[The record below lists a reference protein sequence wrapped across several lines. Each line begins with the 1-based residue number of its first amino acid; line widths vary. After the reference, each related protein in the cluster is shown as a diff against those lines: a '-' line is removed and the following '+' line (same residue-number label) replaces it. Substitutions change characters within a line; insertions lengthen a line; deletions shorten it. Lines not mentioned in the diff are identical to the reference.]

1 MFIRKRKSKCFL
13 FVNRLFDK
21 SLFFIYTN
29 SEGDRMQFLEIT
41 EKEYRTFWEKHPLK
55 TFLSAPE
62 IGGLRKS
69 NGWNEFFVGVKDDK
83 KLVAA
88 ALLVSHKRHFGKY
101 EFYSPR
107 GVLVDYES
115 KELLE
120 YFLGEIK
127 KFVKEHHGYIF
138 RMDPYVIYKERDI
151 DGNIVEGGEDHSEV
165 VSNLERFGFKKVS
178 IPEMEQVGWMFSLPL
193 EGKTKEQIL
202 KEMKPNTRNTIR
214 KTEKIGI
221 TVKELD
227 YDELDRFQNIMIETG
242 ARKNFSVRSVDYY
255 KKMYEL
261 FHDKGEVKYY
271 VTELDLVKYR
281 KKLEEDKK
289 VAIEKLEKLSDAKYN
304 EGQKKNL
311 ENEIHSYEKRIKEAE
326 DIRKDK
332 KKDVITL
339 SGSMFM
345 IIEPE
350 IIYLS
355 SGNYEEF
362 MKFNSQYLLQ
372 WMMIEYG
379 IEHGF
384 KKHNFYGIPANIN
397 EHPKDYGIYEFKRG
411 FNGIVEELIGEFELP
426 ITWHYYLIKFIH
438 KIRK

>member
-1 MFIRKRKSKCFL
+1 
-13 FVNRLFDK
+13 
-21 SLFFIYTN
+21 
-29 SEGDRMQFLEIT
+29 MQFLEIT
-41 EKEYRTFWEKHPLK
+41 EEEYRKYWENHPLK
-55 TFLSAPE
+55 AFLSAPE
-62 IGGLRKS
+62 IGELRKS
-69 NGWNEFFVGVKDDK
+69 NGWDVYFVGVKVKSD
-83 KLVAA
+83 VAA
-88 ALLVSHKRHFGKY
+88 AAMIVSHKRHFGKY
-101 EFYSPR
+101 EFYAPR
-107 GVLVDYES
+107 GVLVDYED
-115 KELLE
+115 KELLN
-120 YFLGEIK
+120 YFLKEIK

-151 DGNIVEGGEDHSEV
+151 DGNIVEGGEDHSNA
-165 VSNLERFGFKKVS
+165 VSFLEEFGFKKVS

-193 EGKTKEQIL
+193 EGKSREQIL

-221 TVKELD
+221 TVKELG
-227 YDELDRFQNIMIETG
+227 YDELDRFQNIMVETG
-242 ARKNFSVRSVDYY
+242 ERKNFSIRSVDYY

-271 VTELDLVKYR
+271 VTELDLVKY
-281 KKLEEDKK
+281 KEKLEEEKK
-289 VAIEKLEKLSDAKYN
+289 NATEKLSSLSDAKYN
-304 EGQKKNL
+304 DGQRKNL
-311 ENEIHSYEKRIKEAE
+311 ENEIASYEKRIKEAE
-326 DIRKDK
+326 DIRKEK
-332 KKDVITL
+332 NTDVITL

-350 IIYLS
+350 VIYLS

-372 WMMIEYG
+372 WMMIQYG

>member
-1 MFIRKRKSKCFL
+1 
-13 FVNRLFDK
+13 
-21 SLFFIYTN
+21 
-29 SEGDRMQFLEIT
+29 MQFLEIT
-41 EKEYRTFWEKHPLK
+41 EEEYRKYWENHPLK
-55 TFLSAPE
+55 AFLSAPE
-62 IGGLRKS
+62 IGELRKS
-69 NGWNEFFVGVKDDK
+69 NGWDVYFVGVKK
-83 KLVAA
+83 KSDVAA
-88 ALLVSHKRHFGKY
+88 AAMIVSHKRHFGKY
-101 EFYSPR
+101 EFYAPR
-107 GVLVDYES
+107 GVLVDYED
-115 KELLE
+115 KELLN
-120 YFLGEIK
+120 YFLKEIK

-151 DGNIVEGGEDHSEV
+151 DGNIVEGGEDHSNV
-165 VSNLERFGFKKVS
+165 VSFLEEFGFKKVS

-193 EGKTKEQIL
+193 EGKSREQIL

-221 TVKELD
+221 TVKELG
-227 YDELDRFQNIMIETG
+227 YDELDRFQNIMVETG
-242 ARKNFSVRSVDYY
+242 ERKNFSIRSVDYY

-271 VTELDLVKYR
+271 VTELDLVKYK
-281 KKLEEDKK
+281 KKLEQDKKSAEDK
-289 VAIEKLEKLSDAKYN
+289 LSKLSDAKYN
-304 EGQKKNL
+304 DGQRKNL
-311 ENEIHSYEKRIKEAE
+311 ENEIVSYEKRIKEAE
-326 DIRKDK
+326 DIRKEK
-332 KKDVITL
+332 NTDVITL

-350 IIYLS
+350 VIYLS

-372 WMMIEYG
+372 WMMIQYG
-379 IEHGF
+379 IEHDF

>member
-1 MFIRKRKSKCFL
+1 
-13 FVNRLFDK
+13 
-21 SLFFIYTN
+21 
-29 SEGDRMQFLEIT
+29 MQFLEIT
-41 EKEYRTFWEKHPLK
+41 EKEYRKFWENHPLK

-62 IGGLRKS
+62 IGELRKS
-69 NGWNEFFVGVKDDK
+69 NGWDVYFVGVKENSDI
-83 KLVAA
+83 VAA
-88 ALLVSHKRHFGKY
+88 AMIVSHKRHFGKY

-107 GVLVDYES
+107 GVLVDYEN
-115 KELLE
+115 KELLDC
-120 YFLGEIK
+120 FLKEIK
-127 KFVKEHHGYIF
+127 NFVRKHHGYIF

-151 DGNIVEGGEDHSEV
+151 DGNIVEDGVDHSTV
-165 VSNLERFGFKKVS
+165 VSHLESLGFKKVS
-178 IPEMEQVGWMFSLPL
+178 IPDMEQVGWMFSLPL
-193 EGKTKEQIL
+193 EGKSCEQIL

-221 TVKELD
+221 TVKELG
-227 YDELDRFQNIMIETG
+227 YDELDRFQNIMVETG
-242 ARKNFSVRSVDYY
+242 ERRNFSIRSVDYY
-255 KKMYEL
+255 QKMYEL

-271 VTELDLVKYR
+271 VTELDLVKYQ

-289 VAIEKLEKLSDAKYN
+289 SAEDKLSKLSDAKYN

-311 ENEIHSYEKRIKEAE
+311 ENEIASYEKRIKEAE
-326 DIRKDK
+326 DIRKEK
-332 KKDVITL
+332 NTDVITL

-345 IIEPE
+345 IIQPE

-372 WMMIEYG
+372 WMMIQYG